1 MEDRKL
7 GKIIAANR
15 HTAYGKQHAFEEI
28 RRVSDYQKKVP
39 LTAYHH
45 YIPYIERIKNKEP
58 DVLTH
63 EPVLLLEPTSG
74 STAAKKLIPYTRSL
88 QREFSTALHT
98 WLWDLN
104 KNFPRLKYGQFYF
117 SITPQG
123 SATDGIVG
131 FNRDDEY
138 IGGFL
143 GRLIAKKFCVPEIVK
158 SIQDMDMFWDTT
170 INFIKQAKKLRFVSI
185 WNPTFLLIMLE
196 KANMR
201 AKELFPHLEVISC
214 WADGNSAA
222 YAAQLQKAFP
232 DVYIQPKGLLATEGI
247 MTIPIEGAGK
257 RLTAS
262 HFFEFID
269 KHNDVRLKD
278 QLDAGGE
285 YEIVLTTSGGLY
297 RYRIGDIVRY
307 NGNGCF
313 DFIGKAGN
321 VSDYFGE
328 KLNEMH
334 VRQVVPAHGFCLL
347 VPNQDRYVL
356 YTETAVDANAIDT
369 ALRENF
375 HYDYCRKLG
384 QLKAVR
390 VVVIQNGAQQYI
402 DNCVRFGIRLG
413 DIKPTCLSNR
423 QGWVFI

>member
-1 MEDRKL
+1 
-7 GKIIAANR
+7 
-15 HTAYGKQHAFEEI
+15 
-28 RRVSDYQKKVP
+28 
-39 LTAYHH
+39 
-45 YIPYIERIKNKEP
+45 
-58 DVLTH
+58 
-63 EPVLLLEPTSG
+63 
-74 STAAKKLIPYTRSL
+74 
-88 QREFSTALHT
+88 
-98 WLWDLN
+98 
-104 KNFPRLKYGQFYF
+104 
-117 SITPQG
+117 
-123 SATDGIVG
+123 
-131 FNRDDEY
+131 
-138 IGGFL
+138 
-143 GRLIAKKFCVPEIVK
+143 
-158 SIQDMDMFWDTT
+158 
-170 INFIKQAKKLRFVSI
+170 
-185 WNPTFLLIMLE
+185 
-196 KANMR
+196 
-201 AKELFPHLEVISC
+201 
-214 WADGNSAA
+214 
-222 YAAQLQKAFP
+222 
-232 DVYIQPKGLLATEGI
+232 